1 MGREIAPSFLSP
13 RDGAARC
20 RQDEAT
26 QIARRAYSHSPSAAP
41 PDTLP
46 AFFRQRQASS
56 HDQRVLFRQAS
67 ESPSQ
72 TPDQS
77 TSLVSLTPSTPK
89 PIDSSGTPPLE
100 RSAELPGRFVP
111 IGLKFALV
119 SMLVVG
125 IATAVAFFQATHRER
140 ERLIDAKRIAASMVA
155 DLLAQ
160 SLQAPLDFNDED
172 ALRNELDH
180 LKQNKEVAY
189 AAVWR
194 KGEAAPWLDMR
205 APSAPLP
212 LPADHDTPGTR
223 SFEDRVETVRSIV
236 GRASKPLG
244 SVLIQFSL
252 ARENAD
258 LAIGRR
264 SILLY
269 CLALAL
275 GTTALLIGVTRRQ
288 IVKPLE
294 TLLGAARSIE
304 RGELGA
310 RVAIR
315 ANDEIGRLAGAF
327 NAMNA
332 AIFDREQRLATANK
346 SLRELFDHMRQGIVV
361 FGPDGKVEGTHSR
374 AAGEIFGNQ
383 ALEGR
388 DARDLLYGEAGHW
401 DAERRAF
408 EEWLPLGF
416 EAASEH
422 WPELASLAPQALT
435 LNAGTP
441 EQRDLALEFR
451 PIAQQGKVAKIMLL
465 ATDES
470 ERRRLEREME
480 RQGARHKSQIAVMR
494 RLVAGGGQQFVAFL
508 QRARRRF
515 DRAVELLPAGEE
527 RLDLATIGELFQ
539 IAHTLR
545 AEATTF
551 ELSELAQVLQQ
562 LEEHLSE
569 LREEARLMGGASQA
583 LLRTQLRSSLDFAR
597 ELIEESEELFAE
609 ASPVGRAAL
618 ETVAVQ
624 KSDVTALLQ
633 LCRGRHDEIEA
644 LALRLASRPF
654 GECVASLVEQASA
667 WAEKQNKRVRLEVEG
682 REEPVPPALA
692 DVLGGVLA
700 HLVRNAIAHGI
711 EPTAERISLG
721 KPAAGSIELSCRPA
735 TPGGALLIVDD
746 DGRGIT
752 HNAFFA
758 GASQG
763 PLALENL
770 RDVELTTA
778 LEASE
783 LAGRGVGLS
792 AVEEDLARVGYAVSV
807 ALRQGGG
814 TRFEIRPRDA
824 GPA

>member
-1 MGREIAPSFLSP
+1 MHATAFTLRRARATFTLQEGVDCTAGPQTLTVGGLAGQAPRFLP
-13 RDGAARC
+13 AAARDLTHAAAGLSSSQ
-20 RQDEAT
+20 R
-26 QIARRAYSHSPSAAP
+26 IAVTKAGPVHC
-41 PDTLP
+41 
-46 AFFRQRQASS
+46 
-56 HDQRVLFRQAS
+56 
-67 ESPSQ
+67 
-72 TPDQS
+72 
-77 TSLVSLTPSTPK
+77 LVSLTPSNPTPT
-89 PIDSSGTPPLE
+89 DSSGSPPLE
-100 RSAELPGRFVP
+100 RSTELPGRFVP

-140 ERLIDAKRIAASMVA
+140 DRLIDAKRIAASMVA

-180 LKQNKEVAY
+180 LKQNEEVAY

-194 KGEAAPWLDMR
+194 KGEAEPWLDLR
-205 APSAPLP
+205 ARGAQLP
-212 LPADHDTPGTR
+212 LPADHDTPGTT

-236 GRASKPLG
+236 GRANKPLG

-252 ARENAD
+252 ARDNAD
-258 LAIGRR
+258 LAMGRR
-264 SILLY
+264 DILFY

-288 IVKPLE
+288 IVTPLE

-304 RGELGA
+304 RGERGA
-310 RVAIR
+310 RVNVR

-346 SLRELFDHMRQGIVV
+346 SLRELFDHMAQGIVV

-374 AAGEIFGNQ
+374 AAGDIFGDEKL
-383 ALEGR
+383 AGR
-388 DARDLLYGEAGHW
+388 DARELLYGGAAHW

-416 EAASEH
+416 EATSEH
-422 WPELASLAPQALT
+422 WPAVVSLAPQALT

-451 PIAQQGKVAKIMLL
+451 PIAQQGKVSKIMLL
-465 ATDES
+465 ATDQS
-470 ERRRLEREME
+470 EQRRLEREME
-480 RQGARHKSQIAVMR
+480 RQDARHKSQIALMR

-515 DRAVELLPAGEE
+515 DRAAELLPAHAD
-527 RLDLATIGELFQ
+527 RLDLATIGEVFQ

-545 AEATTF
+545 AEAMTF
-551 ELSELAQVLQQ
+551 ELSEIGQVLHK

-569 LREEARLMGGASQA
+569 LREEARLTGAAAVARLSA
-583 LLRTQLRSSLDFAR
+583 ELRGSLEFAR

-609 ASPVGRAAL
+609 ASPAGRAAL
-618 ETVAVQ
+618 ETLAVQ
-624 KSDVTALLQ
+624 KRDVAALLE
-633 LCRGRHDEIEA
+633 LSRGRNDEIEA
-644 LALRLASRPF
+644 VALRLASRPF
-654 GECVASLVEQASA
+654 GECVASLLEQASA
-667 WAEKQNKRVRLEVEG
+667 WAERQNKRVRFEVEG
-682 REEPVPPALA
+682 RETPVPPALA

-711 EPTAERISLG
+711 EPVPERMSLG
-721 KPAAGSIELSCRPA
+721 KPAVGSIELSCRPD
-735 TPGGALLIVDD
+735 GANGAVLVVDD
-746 DGRGIT
+746 DGRGIA
-752 HNAFFA
+752 HNPFFA
-758 GASQG
+758 AASQG
-763 PLALENL
+763 ELPLQNL
-770 RDVELTTA
+770 RDVAITTA
-778 LEASE
+778 PEPSE

-807 ALRQGGG
+807 AMRDGGG
-814 TRFEIRPRDA
+814 TRFEIRPRAA
-824 GPA
+824 GRA